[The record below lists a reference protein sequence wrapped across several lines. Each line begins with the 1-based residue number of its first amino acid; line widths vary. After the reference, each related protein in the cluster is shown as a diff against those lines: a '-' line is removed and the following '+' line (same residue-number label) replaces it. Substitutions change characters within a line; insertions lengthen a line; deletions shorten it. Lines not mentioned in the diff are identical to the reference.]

1 VPCSPFQLCSTH
13 IVRSPC
19 TVYKGLNCTVLH
31 SVCMPTLPCRYL
43 AILYSFCQLTIGFLN
58 QRYLSTYKREYLAIS
73 LRMKRCVNIFK
84 MGHSL
89 IKRVLSTWTNGR
101 SDRYSHLILQKF
113 MMCLYYREK
122 DLHNPVRSRYQL
134 KLARRS
140 IVRVKTNACIL
151 WKVD

>member
-1 VPCSPFQLCSTH
+1 MLCLLKNMLLTRLDFFPVPCSPFQLCSTH

-31 SVCMPTLPCRYL
+31 SVCMMPTLPCRYL

-84 MGHSL
+84 MGHWSKEFYPL
-89 IKRVLSTWTNGR
+89 ERTAGVIVTANLSCKSSWCVSIIGKKTCT
-101 SDRYSHLILQKF
+101 IL
-113 MMCLYYREK
+113 CGLVISS
-122 DLHNPVRSRYQL
+122 N
-134 KLARRS
+134 
-140 IVRVKTNACIL
+140 
-151 WKVD
+151 